1 MSKSRDKILEKL
13 AKIEAN
19 REENLENLREKE
31 VFYPSLY
38 ILLTQLTFI
47 FSLIFVVCF
56 ITLKIYKYEYNYVS
70 VIDFCTSPY
79 FISKNLRVIVAIIFS
94 IFIPVFC
101 QIKINLRENYIK
113 ISHWK
118 KIYFDDIALVKI
130 KESSDIE
137 IINKSGKKFRIVFF
151 MNNIAK
157 MLFILK
163 ENLKEGT
170 LVLEDKADKKNES
183 FIKSILKL
191 IVLYILIKIFLGLLG
206 MAENSISKKYRYDTD
221 FSKYGIVRE
230 ELSDG
235 GYVEYNYK
243 HGKKNGLAKYYNY
256 IGTVVKE
263 IDYKNNKEIKE
274 KEYTDD
280 GMIAEER
287 EYEKNGNEK
296 VKYYSNGKLKEEMVI
311 EKIDRGE
318 LYNTRDLYK
327 RKLYSESGSLI
338 LEETMINFAMFQGKR
353 IVYYPNGKIFMKA
366 EFSEKGKLL
375 PPVKVYDN
383 TGKLRI
389 EEEYDKKKDYCIKRI
404 FDENGKLI
412 KTKEEIGFNWKTVYT
427 IKMMSVNYFENEILY
442 ENDIE
447 RFNKFLEN
455 EK

>member
-375 PPVKVYDN
+375 PPVKVYDD

-389 EEEYDKKKDYCIKRI
+389 EEEYDKKKNI
-404 FDENGKLI
+404 
-412 KTKEEIGFNWKTVYT
+412 V
-427 IKMMSVNYFENEILY
+427 
-442 ENDIE
+442 
-447 RFNKFLEN
+447 
-455 EK
+455 

>member
-157 MLFILK
+157 ILFILK

>member
-113 ISHWK
+113 INHWK

-191 IVLYILIKIFLGLLG
+191 IALYILIKIFLGLLG

-235 GYVEYNYK
+235 GYAEYNYK

-375 PPVKVYDN
+375 PPVKVYDD

-389 EEEYDKKKDYCIKRI
+389 EEEYDKKKEYCIKRI

>member
-113 ISHWK
+113 INHWK

-191 IVLYILIKIFLGLLG
+191 IALYILIKIFLGLLG

-235 GYVEYNYK
+235 GYAEYNYK
-243 HGKKNGLAKYYNY
+243 HGKKNGLAKYYDFS
-256 IGTVVKE
+256 GAVVKE

-375 PPVKVYDN
+375 PPVKVYDD

-389 EEEYDKKKDYCIKRI
+389 EEEYDKKKEYCIKRI

-447 RFNKFLEN
+447 QFNKFLEN

>member
-113 ISHWK
+113 INHWK

-191 IVLYILIKIFLGLLG
+191 IALYILIKIFLGLLG
-206 MAENSISKKYRYDTD
+206 MAENSISKN
-221 FSKYGIVRE
+221 I
-230 ELSDG
+230 
-235 GYVEYNYK
+235 
-243 HGKKNGLAKYYNY
+243 
-256 IGTVVKE
+256 
-263 IDYKNNKEIKE
+263 
-274 KEYTDD
+274 
-280 GMIAEER
+280 GMILIFL
-287 EYEKNGNEK
+287 N
-296 VKYYSNGKLKEEMVI
+296 MV
-311 EKIDRGE
+311 
-318 LYNTRDLYK
+318 
-327 RKLYSESGSLI
+327 
-338 LEETMINFAMFQGKR
+338 
-353 IVYYPNGKIFMKA
+353 
-366 EFSEKGKLL
+366 
-375 PPVKVYDN
+375 
-383 TGKLRI
+383 
-389 EEEYDKKKDYCIKRI
+389 
-404 FDENGKLI
+404 
-412 KTKEEIGFNWKTVYT
+412 
-427 IKMMSVNYFENEILY
+427 
-442 ENDIE
+442 
-447 RFNKFLEN
+447 
-455 EK
+455 

>member
-113 ISHWK
+113 INHWK

-243 HGKKNGLAKYYNY
+243 HGKKNGLAKYYDFS
-256 IGTVVKE
+256 GAVVKE

-389 EEEYDKKKDYCIKRI
+389 EEEYDKKKEYCIKRI

>member
-1 MSKSRDKILEKL
+1 MANLREKILEKL
-13 AKIEAN
+13 ARLEGD

-31 VFYPSLY
+31 VFYSSLY

-79 FISKNLRVIVAIIFS
+79 FISKNLRVIVAIVFS
-94 IFIPVFC
+94 IFIPIFFR
-101 QIKINLRENYIK
+101 IKINLRENYIN
-113 ISHWK
+113 INYWK

-183 FIKSILKL
+183 SIKSILKL
-191 IVLYILIKIFLGLLG
+191 IALYILIKIFLGLLG
-206 MAENSISKKYRYDTD
+206 MAENSISEKYRYDTD

-230 ELSDG
+230 ELLDG
-235 GYVEYNYK
+235 DYVEYNYK
-243 HGKKNGLAKYYNY
+243 HGKKNGLAKYYDFS
-256 IGTVVKE
+256 GAVVKE
-263 IDYKNNKEIKE
+263 IEYKNNKEVKE

-280 GMIAEER
+280 GVLVAEK
-287 EYEKNGNEK
+287 EYDKNGNEK
-296 VKYYSNGKLKEEMVI
+296 AKYYSNGKLKEELVI
-311 EKIDRGE
+311 EKIDRE
-318 LYNTRDLYK
+318 EPYNTRELYK
-327 RKLYSESGSLI
+327 RRLYSENGSLI
-338 LEETMINFAMFQGKR
+338 LEEAMINFAMFQGER

-366 EFSEKGKLL
+366 EFNEEGELI
-375 PPVKVYDN
+375 PPVKIYDD

-389 EEEYDKKKDYCIKRI
+389 EEEYDEKKDYCIKRI
-404 FDENGKLI
+404 FDEKGKLI
-412 KTKEEIGFNWKTVYT
+412 KTKEEIGFNWKTIYT

-442 ENDIE
+442 ENDID
-447 RFNKFLEN
+447 RFKSFLEN

>member
-1 MSKSRDKILEKL
+1 MFNLRDRILKRL
-13 AKIEAN
+13 AKLEAN
-19 REENLENLREKE
+19 REETLEKLKEKE
-31 VFYPSLY
+31 IFYFSKIIILFDVMLIPVLGVY
-38 ILLTQLTFI
+38 IYFDLLMA
-47 FSLIFVVCF
+47 
-56 ITLKIYKYEYNYVS
+56 KYEYNYVS
-70 VIDFCTSPY
+70 VLDFCTSPY
-79 FISKNLRVIVAIIFS
+79 YLSNKLSIVIMIILNIICLAS
-94 IFIPVFC
+94 IR
-101 QIKINLRENYIK
+101 IKINLKENPYIK
-113 ISHWK
+113 INLSK
-118 KIYFDDIALVKI
+118 KIYFDDIKLVEIGKYG
-130 KESSDIE
+130 DID
-137 IINKSGKKFRIVFF
+137 ITDKAGKKARITVV
-151 MNNIAK
+151 MNNLAK
-157 MLFILK
+157 ILFILK
-163 ENLKEGT
+163 ENLKAGT
-170 LVLEDKADKKNES
+170 VVIKKDEEKKES
-183 FIKSILKL
+183 FVKEIFKVIGVYIFIKCIIILAGSI
-191 IVLYILIKIFLGLLG
+191 
-206 MAENSISKKYRYDTD
+206 EDNISEKYRYNLD

-235 GYVEYNYK
+235 GYAEYNYK

>member
-1 MSKSRDKILEKL
+1 M
-13 AKIEAN
+13 
-19 REENLENLREKE
+19 
-31 VFYPSLY
+31 
-38 ILLTQLTFI
+38 
-47 FSLIFVVCF
+47 
-56 ITLKIYKYEYNYVS
+56 
-70 VIDFCTSPY
+70 
-79 FISKNLRVIVAIIFS
+79 
-94 IFIPVFC
+94 
-101 QIKINLRENYIK
+101 
-113 ISHWK
+113 
-118 KIYFDDIALVKI
+118 
-130 KESSDIE
+130 
-137 IINKSGKKFRIVFF
+137 
-151 MNNIAK
+151 
-157 MLFILK
+157 
-163 ENLKEGT
+163 
-170 LVLEDKADKKNES
+170 
-183 FIKSILKL
+183 
-191 IVLYILIKIFLGLLG
+191 
-206 MAENSISKKYRYDTD
+206 
-221 FSKYGIVRE
+221 
-230 ELSDG
+230 
-235 GYVEYNYK
+235 
-243 HGKKNGLAKYYNY
+243 AKYYDFS
-256 IGTVVKE
+256 GAVVKE

-375 PPVKVYDN
+375 PPVKVYDD

-389 EEEYDKKKDYCIKRI
+389 EEEYDKKKEYCIKRI

-447 RFNKFLEN
+447 QFNKFLEN

>member
-243 HGKKNGLAKYYNY
+243 HGKKNGLAKHYDFS
-256 IGTVVKE
+256 GAVVKE
-263 IDYKNNKEIKE
+263 TEYKNNEKLKE
-274 KEYTDD
+274 KEYTSD
-280 GMIAEER
+280 GMIAKER
-287 EYEKNGNEK
+287 EYDKNGNEK
-296 VKYYSNGKLKEEMVI
+296 VKKYSSEGKVKEELTI
-311 EKIDRGE
+311 EGDIC
-318 LYNTRDLYK
+318 K
-327 RKLYSESGSLI
+327 RKLYTESGSLI
-338 LEETMINFAMFQGKR
+338 LEETTVNYMRYGDKK

-366 EFSEKGKLL
+366 EFNEKGRLL
-375 PPVKVYDN
+375 PPLKVYDEN
-383 TGKLRI
+383 GRLRL
-389 EEEYDKKKDYCIKRI
+389 EEEYNKKQEFYTHRI

-412 KTKEEIGFNWKTVYT
+412 KTKEKLVSSWQEVYSMK
-427 IKMMSVNYFENEILY
+427 IAIINYFEKDEIYENEI
-442 ENDIE
+442 EMFKN
-447 RFNKFLEN
+447 FLEN

>member
-113 ISHWK
+113 INHWR

-191 IVLYILIKIFLGLLG
+191 IALYILIKIFLGLLG

-235 GYVEYNYK
+235 GYAEYNYK
-243 HGKKNGLAKYYNY
+243 HGKKNGLAKYYDFS
-256 IGTVVKE
+256 GAVVKE

-375 PPVKVYDN
+375 PPVKVYDD

-389 EEEYDKKKDYCIKRI
+389 EEEYDKKKEYCIKRI

-447 RFNKFLEN
+447 QFNKFLEN

>member
-235 GYVEYNYK
+235 GYAEYNYK

>member
-113 ISHWK
+113 INHWK

-191 IVLYILIKIFLGLLG
+191 IALYILIKIFLGLLG

-235 GYVEYNYK
+235 GYAEYNYK
-243 HGKKNGLAKYYNY
+243 HGKKNGLAKYYDFS
-256 IGTVVKE
+256 GAVVKE

-366 EFSEKGKLL
+366 EYSEKGKLL
-375 PPVKVYDN
+375 PPVKVYDD

-389 EEEYDKKKDYCIKRI
+389 EEEYDKKKEYCIKRI

-447 RFNKFLEN
+447 QFNKFLEN

>member
-235 GYVEYNYK
+235 GYAEYNYK

-389 EEEYDKKKDYCIKRI
+389 EEEYDKKKEYCIKRI